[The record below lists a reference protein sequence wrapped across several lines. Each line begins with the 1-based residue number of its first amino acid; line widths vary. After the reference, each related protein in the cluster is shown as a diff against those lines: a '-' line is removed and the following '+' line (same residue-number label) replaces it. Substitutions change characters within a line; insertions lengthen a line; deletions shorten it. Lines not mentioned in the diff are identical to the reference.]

1 MNAKKLKNFKKDED
15 EYDWALICVL
25 VALALETLAVSC
37 ELLHQWMYLYN
48 GYGNS
53 VFNFSAQMFQ
63 VLASF
68 TITLLLILISWGW
81 TIDFMKFEDF
91 DIFLPLIILI
101 AVVHIMIVGKGI
113 SPGVML
119 IC

>member
-1 MNAKKLKNFKKDED
+1 M
-15 EYDWALICVL
+15 ALT
-25 VALALETLAVSC
+25 LETLAVSC

-53 VFNFSAQMFQ
+53 VFNFGSQMFQ

-81 TIDFMKFEDF
+81 TIDFIKFDDF
-91 DIFLPLIILI
+91 DIFLPLIILV
-101 AVVHIMIVGKGI
+101 AVVHIMIVGKNH
-113 SPGVML
+113 S
-119 IC
+119 